1 MISYFSTVLI
11 TPLIQSYQVTFV
23 GFKMVL
29 GQKYVLKR
37 HFDGLPKADDFE
49 LVEEELPDLK
59 VNDKDIN
66 AESVIPELGHLSRMD
81 KYSFQPCTLR

>member
-1 MISYFSTVLI
+1 
-11 TPLIQSYQVTFV
+11 
-23 GFKMVL
+23 MVL

-59 VNDKDIN
+59 VNDKD
-66 AESVIPELGHLSRMD
+66 AKSVILELEHLSRMD
-81 KYSFQPCTLR
+81 KYSFQPCTLQ